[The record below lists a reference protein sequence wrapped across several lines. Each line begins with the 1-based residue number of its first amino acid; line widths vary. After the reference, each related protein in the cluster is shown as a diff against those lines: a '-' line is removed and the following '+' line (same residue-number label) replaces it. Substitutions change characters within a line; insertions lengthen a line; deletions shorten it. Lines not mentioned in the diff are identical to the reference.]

1 MKKLN
6 LIYPMTLAMAFALA
20 STGCHHGPVKT
31 TQLPDSPGA
40 IGDQF
45 PPTQQPPQNPQ
56 PQPLPQGQPVN
67 PGDGGNI
74 SNNPPPPVPFQPGP
88 INTDMS
94 TWDPHDPNLTEDR
107 AALSANTVHF
117 AFDQA
122 VVKTS
127 EQSNVQAV
135 AAYLASNPNDKLMIE
150 GNCDERGTEEY
161 NRSLGERRALALRE
175 ALAAL
180 SVDPR
185 RVRTISFGKDKPVD
199 PGHDDSAFAKN
210 RRGDFVVYHRKPG
223 V

>member
-31 TQLPDSPGA
+31 TQLPESGQV
-40 IGDQF
+40 GDQVGTTIT
-45 PPTQQPPQNPQ
+45 PQPTLQ
-56 PQPLPQGQPVN
+56 PQPLPPGLP
-67 PGDGGNI
+67 PTGDGGGTGA
-74 SNNPPPPVPFQPGP
+74 NNPPPPVPFQPGP

-180 SVDPR
+180 SVDPK